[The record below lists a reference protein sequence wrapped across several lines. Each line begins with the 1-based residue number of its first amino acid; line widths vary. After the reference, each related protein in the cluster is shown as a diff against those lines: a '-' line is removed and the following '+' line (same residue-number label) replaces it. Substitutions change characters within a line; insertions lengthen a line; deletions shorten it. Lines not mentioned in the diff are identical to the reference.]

1 MHVGK
6 TLQRL
11 QRLGDVSCTQ
21 LAQDLKTTPQQV
33 SRWRQMEDMKLSIV
47 KRLADYFGVTLEEFT
62 K

>member
-11 QRLGDVSCTQ
+11 QRLGGVTCTQ

-33 SRWRQMEDMKLSIV
+33 SRWRHMEDMKLGQVST
-47 KRLADYFGVTLEEFT
+47 LAKYFNVTIEEFT